1 MMTVLEVFQQAQ
13 SLTWAERK
21 ELLKLLLDTLDAPP
35 SSAPRHLSEL
45 RGLGKEIWTGIDA
58 QIYVSE
64 LRDEWSDVAGKI
76 E

>member
-1 MMTVLEVFQQAQ
+1 MMTVLAVYQHAQ
-13 SLTWAERK
+13 NLTWAERK
-21 ELLKLLLDTLDAPP
+21 ELIKLLLDTLATPP

-45 RGLGKEIWTGIDA
+45 RGLGKEIWMGIDA
-58 QIYVSE
+58 QTYVDE